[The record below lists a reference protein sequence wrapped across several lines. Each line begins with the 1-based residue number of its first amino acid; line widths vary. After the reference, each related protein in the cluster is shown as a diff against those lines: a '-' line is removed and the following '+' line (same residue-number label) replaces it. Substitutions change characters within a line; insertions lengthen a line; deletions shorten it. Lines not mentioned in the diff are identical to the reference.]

1 MADNRYQEIAA
12 GRETDLL
19 IAEKLFGKRPA
30 EADPYRED
38 ANPIPFYTTNE
49 KDALELLEAVFEKF
63 HPIWR
68 QTAGGPYEVMNF
80 APDSGQLLPGWSDT
94 EGCLR
99 AEAASLPL
107 AIGRFVLLWYDR
119 AGGGK

>member
-1 MADNRYQEIAA
+1 MADNRYQEIGA

-30 EADPYRED
+30 ESDPYRED
-38 ANPIPFYTTNE
+38 EAPIPFYTTNE

-68 QTAGGPYEVMNF
+68 QDAAGHYEVMNF
-80 APDSGQLLPGWSDT
+80 APDSDQLLPGWRET
-94 EGCLR
+94 EGRLC
-99 AEAASLPL
+99 AEGASLPL